1 MYPWMREDART
12 ADLALV
18 IGTSLGGLNVDRKHA
33 LFTDA
38 DMLFTGD
45 VTPAINMAVK
55 PEHFPP
61 RLMLVLSE
69 RWYPHVVREGFNTA
83 AYYLNM

>member
-1 MYPWMREDART
+1 MPLY
-12 ADLALV
+12 ADSLV
-18 IGTSLGGLNVDRKHA
+18 CVF
-33 LFTDA
+33 FT